1 MTQEHR
7 AGVRTHLANYVF
19 KSFMTDGTPF
29 YDARICQELQDAG
42 VTKQAI
48 LEDTAAQS
56 GGSAPASRAKGKSK
70 SGAKAVPK
78 APAAPAG
85 KVAPGKAAPP
95 TKAAPPKATPEAKA
109 KGKAKSVIADNMK
122 KALAALSG
130 ADEEEGDEEAAGE
143 EAEGEEGAADAE

>member
-1 MTQEHR
+1 
-7 AGVRTHLANYVF
+7 
-19 KSFMTDGTPF
+19 MTDGTPF

-56 GGSAPASRAKGKSK
+56 GGSAPASKAKGKSK

-85 KVAPGKAAPP
+85 KAAPGKAAPP
-95 TKAAPPKATPEAKA
+95 KAAATPEAKA
-109 KGKAKSVIADNMK
+109 KAKAKSLIADNMK

-130 ADEEEGDEEAAGE
+130 AE
-143 EAEGEEGAADAE
+143 EAEGEDDKEEEAEGEGAVVAE